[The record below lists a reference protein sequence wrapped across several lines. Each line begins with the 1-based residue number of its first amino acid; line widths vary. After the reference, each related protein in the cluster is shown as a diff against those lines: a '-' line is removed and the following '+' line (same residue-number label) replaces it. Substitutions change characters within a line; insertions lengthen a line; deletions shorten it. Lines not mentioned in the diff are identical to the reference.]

1 MARAGAGE
9 IIASAATLEA
19 AGLTV
24 EGSEPVR
31 LPGLAGTVA
40 AAPVTW
46 R

>member
-9 IIASAATLEA
+9 IVASATTLVA
-19 AGLTV
+19 AGRPATKA
-24 EGSEPVR
+24 EPVS

-40 AAPVTW
+40 AALLPW